1 VQVPDRA
8 RGDPLEAA
16 REIPAARY
24 PGADSLLLA
33 VRSRAARPPSPP
45 ISISLCA
52 IADEVLAPDAGGCST
67 VIGQSPIQ
75 PGGVN
80 LLRAEANDWRANLRG
95 PYTFVHRGVHRY
107 GVMIGTS
114 LHICTGGS

>member
-45 ISISLCA
+45 ISISLFA
-52 IADEVLAPDAGGCST
+52 IADEVLAPDGGRLFERSSVRVRCSLAAT
-67 VIGQSPIQ
+67 TP
-75 PGGVN
+75 
-80 LLRAEANDWRANLRG
+80 
-95 PYTFVHRGVHRY
+95 
-107 GVMIGTS
+107 
-114 LHICTGGS
+114 